1 MWEERWKCAKL
12 VRGCEKLPQRE
23 VTTMSQRQSIE
34 NFVRIKILY
43 RVSLYIFGKK
53 NDLEHTENWY
63 EHLPEGAV
71 ENEEVKKLRDINV
84 QCYNVKV
91 AQKKT
96 RHNCNWQERS
106 NCCISW
112 CKSRGKGKTKSGK
125 VPGLLLMPIR
135 TGQNNFSRQ
144 TTKRPWN
151 RN

>member
-1 MWEERWKCAKL
+1 M
-12 VRGCEKLPQRE
+12 PQRE

-96 RHNCNWQERS
+96 RHNCN
-106 NCCISW
+106 
-112 CKSRGKGKTKSGK
+112 
-125 VPGLLLMPIR
+125 
-135 TGQNNFSRQ
+135 
-144 TTKRPWN
+144 
-151 RN
+151 